1 MKYLPHSSYSINIG
15 GVGKTERLLTHSVEF
30 FNFSFILV
38 SGSLY
43 FFIPSFFFFKTLCI
57 Y

>member
-43 FFIPSFFFFKTLCI
+43 FFIPSFFFF
-57 Y
+57 